1 MKKDETRFTIRFNPV
16 DPRHQR
22 AIEALE
28 KAGRRKASLIADAIC
43 EYLAQHGEYG
53 AADIFSPAP
62 FPPATSILLHKPAN
76 QATANDS
83 PVQISESLTDAR
95 IYAETSVNGS
105 FEDAN
110 LDSDLHDAVL
120 SGLSA
125 FKL

>member
-1 MKKDETRFTIRFNPV
+1 MKKDETRFTIRFNPA

-22 AIEALE
+22 AVEALE

-43 EYLAQHGEYG
+43 EYLARHGEYG

-62 FPPATSILLHKPAN
+62 LPPAVPTPPHAPTGEAIV
-76 QATANDS
+76 NDS
-83 PVQISESLTDAR
+83 PMQASESLTDAGV
-95 IYAETSVNGS
+95 YAETDTIAS

-125 FKL
+125 FNL

>member
-43 EYLAQHGEYG
+43 EYLAQYGEYG
-53 AADIFSPAP
+53 ATDIFSPAP